1 MVVQNMKPWERE
13 QMNLYQHIQ
22 ISAPEEI
29 LIFSTQTA
37 KPAIVMKA
45 LDLH

>member
-1 MVVQNMKPWERE
+1 MVFQNMKPWEKE
-13 QMNLYQHIQ
+13 QMNLYQYIQ

-37 KPAIVMKA
+37 KPEIVMKV